1 MGDLGILHS
10 ASNNW
15 IVDVKCPFYEKF
27 LPLFEDQTLRGD
39 DESNIKTTLNGYQFD
54 VTPVNL
60 PVWGDN
66 KPMDG
71 TVDYQ
76 ELMTWVMTM
85 VRRNGIPVKSLKVIK
100 TWCVDYNDGGY
111 QIMHSHG
118 NGCISMVM
126 AMDDTVGVGER
137 VSKDNG
143 MLYSLMPNPDTTQE
157 YNQFAPYPGRTVI
170 MDGRVWHGVYPCKAP
185 RRTWVVD
192 FEYEY
197 FKPDEEF
204 NPQDEIK

>member
-1 MGDLGILHS
+1 
-10 ASNNW
+10 
-15 IVDVKCPFYEKF
+15 
-27 LPLFEDQTLRGD
+27 
-39 DESNIKTTLNGYQFD
+39 
-54 VTPVNL
+54 
-60 PVWGDN
+60 
-66 KPMDG
+66 
-71 TVDYQ
+71 
-76 ELMTWVMTM
+76 
-85 VRRNGIPVKSLKVIK
+85 
-100 TWCVDYNDGGY
+100 
-111 QIMHSHG
+111 
-118 NGCISMVM
+118 MVM